1 MGSNQLFAVDE
12 FQHVLGLSPLVQQF
26 MRKEVALRE
35 TVKRRKKVLVETV
48 GSCGLDRQE
57 EDGKCRSDS
66 LGTGRKVGG
75 QRIRV

>member
-1 MGSNQLFAVDE
+1 M
-12 FQHVLGLSPLVQQF
+12 
-26 MRKEVALRE
+26 
-35 TVKRRKKVLVETV
+35 VETV

-57 EDGKCRSDS
+57 EDGKCQSDS

>member
-1 MGSNQLFAVDE
+1 M
-12 FQHVLGLSPLVQQF
+12 
-26 MRKEVALRE
+26 
-35 TVKRRKKVLVETV
+35 VETV

-66 LGTGRKVGG
+66 LDTGRKVGG